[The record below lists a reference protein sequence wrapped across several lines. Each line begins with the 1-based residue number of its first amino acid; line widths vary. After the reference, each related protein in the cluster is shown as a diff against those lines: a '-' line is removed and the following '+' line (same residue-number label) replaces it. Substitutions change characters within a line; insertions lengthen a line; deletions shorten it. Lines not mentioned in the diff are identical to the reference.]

1 MYTRMLVPLDGSET
15 AETVLPYAR
24 TLARTLK
31 IPVDLIKV
39 IEIHTHGAAEKNR
52 YLDML
57 IKDAVRNSQEYLN
70 RIAKTFSVASVKC
83 AVEKTASEEVIIANA
98 ALDNNLIVM
107 STHGRS
113 GVKRWLLGSIAEKV
127 LHGASN
133 PILLVRA
140 TENAKKEGEVALSRV
155 IVPLDGSERA
165 EAVLPIVVE
174 LATAINLKV
183 ILLRS
188 YSLKQL
194 IYNYGVPN
202 LDELEAELKTQAI
215 SYLDSKVRQLKSEG
229 LVDVSPLASEGEAAE
244 TIIELASGAP
254 NSLIAMCSHGRSG
267 VRRWVLGSV
276 TEKVV
281 RHSDDPV
288 LVIRAE

>member
-31 IPVDLIKV
+31 IPVELMEV

-83 AVEKTASEEVIIANA
+83 AVEKTTSVIIANA
-98 ALDNNLIVM
+98 ALDNTLIVM

-127 LHGASN
+127 LRGASN

-140 TENAKKEGEVALSRV
+140 TEKAKTEGDVALSRV

-174 LATAINLKV
+174 LAKAINLKV

-194 IYNYGVPN
+194 IYNYGVSN
-202 LDELEAELKTQAI
+202 LDELEGESKTQAI

-229 LVDVSPLASEGEAAE
+229 LVDVSLLASEGEAAE

-254 NSLIAMCSHGRSG
+254 NSMIAMCSHGRSG
-267 VRRWVLGSV
+267 IRRWVLGSV

>member
-24 TLARTLK
+24 TLARALK
-31 IPVDLIKV
+31 IPVELMEV

-83 AVEKTASEEVIIANA
+83 AVEKTTSEEVIIANA
-98 ALDNNLIVM
+98 ALDNTLIVM

-127 LHGASN
+127 LRGASN

-140 TENAKKEGEVALSRV
+140 TEKAKTEGDVALSRV

-174 LATAINLKV
+174 LAKAINLKV

-202 LDELEAELKTQAI
+202 LDELEGESKTQAI